1 MRTIVTRFRDY
12 FLAIVLS
19 MAAVVCVSAV
29 PAAEEPFS
37 PTEALDRFNM
47 VWTSPSDGPRGA
59 MPLGNGELGLNL
71 WVEKNGDLLFYLSR
85 TDAWSECNRLLKLGR
100 IRVSLSPNPFANGK
114 PFRQE
119 LRLREGRVVIT
130 AGEVTLE
137 VFVDAD
143 RPVVHVIGRATSPI
157 RAKVTLENW
166 RTERHVL
173 KGDEAQSSWTMR
185 EAPQGIEIWES
196 ADAVDNGQKDAVAW
210 YHRNAYSVVPT
221 TLKHQSIEAAAD
233 KVHDPLLNRTFGGW
247 IAADGFVKEGNAALH
262 SANDVTQFAIRI
274 ATHSA
279 QTDTA
284 DGWLRETEEILK
296 NAPPA
301 DVAAR
306 QTAAWWNDFWNRS
319 WIFVE
324 GANGFDVTR
333 AYILQ
338 RWITACGGRGN
349 YPIKFNG
356 SIFTVDPKCSGGPDF
371 NADWRRWGD
380 CYWWQNTRLPYPPM
394 LAAGD
399 FEMIRPLFKLYRDV
413 TPLCKA
419 RAKIYH
425 DVDGVY
431 FPETMTN
438 FGAYAN
444 VDYGWDRTGHEPKEV
459 LSTWWRYAWQQGL
472 ELVSL
477 MLDYYDYTGDDAF
490 LSSELTPMAHDVLR
504 YYDTRFRRDAAGK
517 LVINPT
523 QSIETYWNDVTN
535 DTPSVA
541 GLIAVVDRLLA
552 LPADK
557 TPAAERQL
565 WERMKAAAPALPL
578 KTDGGKTFILPAQAY
593 NPKRNNCENPELYAV
608 SPFRLFGVGRP
619 DIETGVETFQ
629 RRIEKAAKGWSIDS
643 HCAALLGMSDEA
655 RRQLVARSGN
665 SNPNHRFPAMWGPNY
680 DWVPDQDH
688 GSNLMLTL
696 QYMVIQSAGDKI
708 HLLPAW
714 PKDWNVHFKLRA
726 PKNTVIEGD
735 YRDGKLTGVK
745 VTPTERRKDVIAP

>member
-1 MRTIVTRFRDY
+1 MRATFTMS
-12 FLAIVLS
+12 LASFAGVFAL
-19 MAAVVCVSAV
+19 AAVVSAPAVS
-29 PAAEEPFS
+29 AAEEPFS
-37 PTEALDRFNM
+37 PGEALDRFNM
-47 VWTSPSDGPRGA
+47 VWTSPSDGPRGS
-59 MPLGNGELGLNL
+59 MPLGNGEVGLNL
-71 WVEKNGDLLFYLSR
+71 WVEKNGDLLFYVSR

-100 IRVSLSPNPFANGK
+100 IRVSLTPNPFADGK

-137 VFVDAD
+137 VFVDVD
-143 RPVVHVIGRATSPI
+143 RPVVHVTGRATSPV

-166 RTERHVL
+166 RTERRVL

-185 EAPQGIEIWES
+185 EAPESIEVWES
-196 ADAVDNGQKDAVAW
+196 ADVIDDGGKDAVVW
-210 YHRNAYSVVPT
+210 HHRNAYSIVPMS
-221 TLKHQSIEAAAD
+221 LKHQSIEAAAD
-233 KVHDPLLNRTFGGW
+233 KVRDPLVNRTFGCW
-247 IAADGFVKEGNAALH
+247 TAAEGFIRDGNAALR

-274 ATHSA
+274 AAHSG

-284 DGWLRETEEILK
+284 DGWLHETEEILK
-296 NAPPA
+296 KAPPA

-324 GANGFDVTR
+324 GGHGFDVTR
-333 AYILQ
+333 AYVLQ
-338 RWITACGGRGN
+338 RWIAACGGRGH

-399 FEMIRPLFKLYRDV
+399 FEMMRPMFKFYRDAS
-413 TPLCKA
+413 PLCKA

-425 DVDGVY
+425 NVDGVY
-431 FPETMTN
+431 FPETMTI
-438 FGAYAN
+438 FGTYSN
-444 VDYGWDRTGHEPKEV
+444 NDYGWDRKGHEPKEV
-459 LSTWWRYAWQQGL
+459 LNNYWRYAWQQGL
-472 ELVSL
+472 ELVAL

-490 LSSELTPMAHDVLR
+490 LSSELTPTAHDVLR

-523 QSIETYWNDVTN
+523 QSIETYWFDVTN

-557 TPAAERQL
+557 TPATEREL
-565 WERMKAAAPALPL
+565 WQRMKAAAPPLPL

-593 NPKRNNCENPELYAV
+593 NPKRNNVENPELYAV
-608 SPFRLFGVGRP
+608 SPFRLLGVGRP
-619 DIETGVETFQ
+619 NLETGVETFQ
-629 RRIEKAAKGWSIDS
+629 RRVEKTTMGWSIDG
-643 HCAALLGMSDEA
+643 HCAALLGMADEA

-688 GSNLMLTL
+688 GSNLLLTL

-714 PKDWNVHFKLRA
+714 PKDWNVHFKLHA
-726 PKNTVIEGD
+726 PKNTVVEGD
-735 YRDGKLTGVK
+735 CREGKLANVK
-745 VTPTERRKDVIAP
+745 VTPAERQKDLISP